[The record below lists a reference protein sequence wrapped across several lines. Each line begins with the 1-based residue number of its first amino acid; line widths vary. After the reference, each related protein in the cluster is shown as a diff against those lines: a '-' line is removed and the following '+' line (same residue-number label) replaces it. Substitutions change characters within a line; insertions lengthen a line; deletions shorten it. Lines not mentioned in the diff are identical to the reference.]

1 MLVGGLDQVRKRLKQ
16 QLGQYE
22 YKQRCESLMIQS
34 SNYYATTENS
44 SFKCQEYDT
53 PFFRLCETFDLFV
66 AKGPPSFFLIF
77 CNKLDFQKV
86 QMVSPFTIS
95 KTLRFLSLRY
105 SADFRRSRLVFSFHC
120 LVSSSISTGSTTNSN
135 KWQLQE
141 LLTYL
146 L

>member
-53 PFFRLCETFDLFV
+53 GPFE
-66 AKGPPSFFLIF
+66 IF
-77 CNKLDFQKV
+77 QH
-86 QMVSPFTIS
+86 PFCCKIS
-95 KTLRFLSLRY
+95 KKAEGGPFG
-105 SADFRRSRLVFSFHC
+105 DVF
-120 LVSSSISTGSTTNSN
+120 
-135 KWQLQE
+135 
-141 LLTYL
+141 
-146 L
+146 